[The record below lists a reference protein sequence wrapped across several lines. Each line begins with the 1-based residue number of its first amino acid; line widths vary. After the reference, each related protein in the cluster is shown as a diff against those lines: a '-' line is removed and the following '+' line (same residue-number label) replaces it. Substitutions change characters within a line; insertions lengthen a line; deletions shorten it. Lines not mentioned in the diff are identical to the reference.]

1 MSDFFKKVTV
11 QGAIVG
17 LLIGLLIG
25 ALAFRI

>member
-17 LLIGLLIG
+17 LIIGLLIG
-25 ALAFRI
+25 ALAFNL